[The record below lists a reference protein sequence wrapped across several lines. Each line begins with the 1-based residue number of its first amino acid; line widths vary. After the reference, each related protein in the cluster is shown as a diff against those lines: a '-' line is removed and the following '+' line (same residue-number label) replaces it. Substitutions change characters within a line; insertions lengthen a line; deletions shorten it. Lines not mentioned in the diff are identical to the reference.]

1 MYFRFMNS
9 YQYNQQWK
17 FILLIFAAVIA
28 IASLA
33 YTNYLIKN
41 LSVAERTKAE
51 VWAMS
56 TQNIFNMPDINDEFT
71 TYIYAVRDK
80 LSVPA
85 IITDSRDSI
94 IYWKGLDETKT
105 NININAD
112 LVMQGSEVVKYDPSY
127 FKKQLNIMKSQ
138 HEPITVDLYAGD
150 KWTIYYKDSTLLSQL
165 RIFPYIQLSLIA
177 VFLFIAYTVFN
188 SIKRSEQN
196 QVWVGMAKETAH
208 QLGTPISSLMAW
220 LELIKSKF
228 NADNDPLIQEMEQD
242 VKRLEVVADRFSKI
256 GSKPVL
262 EPHNIYDVITVF
274 VNYFKIRISDKITF
288 TVSGDKHSEA
298 LINIP
303 LFDWVLENIL
313 KNAANAIPSTG
324 NIDIFITENLVKEQ
338 IYIDIHDTGKGI
350 PRSKFDAVFQPG
362 YTTRKRGWG
371 LGLSL
376 TKRIV
381 ENYHQGEVF
390 IKDSEVDKGTTFR
403 IVLKSS
409 LTYEPTS
416 I

>member
-112 LVMQGSEVVKYDPSY
+112 LVMPGTEPVKYDPSY

-228 NADNDPLIQEMEQD
+228 NADNDPLIREMEQD

-262 EPHNIYDVITVF
+262 EPHNIYDVITIF

-288 TVSGDKHSEA
+288 TISGDKHSEA

-313 KNAANAIPSTG
+313 KNAANAIPSIG

-409 LTYEPTS
+409 LTYEPTT

>member
-17 FILLIFAAVIA
+17 FILLIFAAIIA

-94 IYWKGLDETKT
+94 IYWKGLDDTKT
-105 NININAD
+105 NINIDTD
-112 LVMQGSEVVKYDPSY
+112 LIMQGSEVVKYDPSY

-150 KWTIYYKDSTLLSQL
+150 KWIIYYKDSTLLSQL

-228 NADNDPLIQEMEQD
+228 NADNDPLIQEMGRD

-262 EPHNIYDVITVF
+262 EPHNIYDVITDF

-288 TVSGDKHSEA
+288 SVSGDRHSEA

-324 NIDIFITENLVKEQ
+324 DIDILITENLVKEQ

-350 PRSKFDAVFQPG
+350 PRSKFDAIFQPG

-390 IKDSEVDKGTTFR
+390 VKDSEADKGTTFR

>member
-1 MYFRFMNS
+1 MNS

-177 VFLFIAYTVFN
+177 VFLFIAYTVFI

>member
-1 MYFRFMNS
+1 MNP

-17 FILLIFAAVIA
+17 FILLIFAAIIG
-28 IASLA
+28 IASLG

-56 TQNIFNMPDINDEFT
+56 TRNIFNMPDINDEFT

-80 LSVPA
+80 LSIPA

-94 IYWKGLDETKT
+94 IYWKGLDSTKT
-105 NININAD
+105 NINISSD
-112 LVMQGSEVVKYDPSY
+112 LVLEDDQELKYDPSY
-127 FKKQLNIMKSQ
+127 FKKQLSIMKSQ
-138 HEPITVDLYAGD
+138 HQPVVVDLYSGD
-150 KWTIYYKDSTLLSQL
+150 QWFIYYKDSTLLSQL
-165 RIFPYIQLSLIA
+165 RVFPYIQLSLIA

-188 SIKRSEQN
+188 SIRKSEQN

-228 NADNDPLIQEMEQD
+228 NADDDPLIQEMEQD
-242 VKRLEVVADRFSKI
+242 IKRLEIVADRFSKI
-256 GSKPVL
+256 GSKPIL
-262 EPHNIYDVITVF
+262 EPHNIYNVISTF
-274 VNYFKIRISDKITF
+274 VNYFKIRISDKIKF
-288 TVSGDKHSEA
+288 SVSGDKHLEA

-313 KNAANAIPSTG
+313 KNAANAISTEG
-324 NIDIFITENLVKEQ
+324 NINIRITENLAKEQ
-338 IYIDIHDTGKGI
+338 IYIDISDTGKGI
-350 PRSKFDAVFQPG
+350 PKSKFDAVFQPG

-381 ENYHQGEVF
+381 ENYHQGEIF
-390 IKDSEVDKGTTFR
+390 IKESEIDKGTTVR

>member
-1 MYFRFMNS
+1 MNS

-338 IYIDIHDTGKGI
+338 IYIDINDTGKGI

>member
-1 MYFRFMNS
+1 
-9 YQYNQQWK
+9 
-17 FILLIFAAVIA
+17 
-28 IASLA
+28 
-33 YTNYLIKN
+33 
-41 LSVAERTKAE
+41 
-51 VWAMS
+51 
-56 TQNIFNMPDINDEFT
+56 
-71 TYIYAVRDK
+71 
-80 LSVPA
+80 
-85 IITDSRDSI
+85 
-94 IYWKGLDETKT
+94 
-105 NININAD
+105 
-112 LVMQGSEVVKYDPSY
+112 
-127 FKKQLNIMKSQ
+127 MKSQ

-338 IYIDIHDTGKGI
+338 IYIDINDTGKGI

>member
-1 MYFRFMNS
+1 MNS